1 MQNKLNPN
9 SKKSLFEKWSWRSGT
24 DRQTLPTV
32 DKFGYQYQIVFVILI
47 MILIVIMRMMMITMV
62 TIIIFIV
69 VLHVSCRWM
78 VLYTEWRK

>member
-1 MQNKLNPN
+1 MQHNFNTDSN
-9 SKKSLFEKWSWRSGT
+9 KSLFKEWSWRSGT
-24 DRQTLPTV
+24 LPTV
-32 DKFGYQYQIVFVILI
+32 DNFGYQYQIVFVILI

-78 VLYTEWRK
+78 VLYTDWKK